1 MRALRFHRFG
11 PPAEV
16 LRIDDLPT
24 PAPGPGEVRLRLTHR
39 SINPADLLTVRGR
52 YGRLPELPAVGGNEG
67 VGVVEAVGPGVEGV
81 SEGQH
86 VVPLAAG
93 PTWQEALVARAE
105 DLLPVPDAVP
115 DEAAAQLFVNP
126 LTAWLLLE
134 AAPALRPG
142 DTVAQTAGA
151 SAVGRLVTQLAVRRG
166 LRVLS
171 LVRSGEHADA
181 LRTLGAEPVVT
192 GDVDGGDREAAEAAR
207 RAVREAVGDA
217 VARAAFDGVAGAAGG
232 LLADALADGGTLVV
246 YGALSGRPVPVP
258 TSALIYRRAVVRGV
272 WRTRWF
278 AEAPRA
284 ESRRALAA
292 LLDEMAAG
300 ALDLPVEAT
309 YDLADAADAAAHAQA
324 RGRLGKVL
332 FTG

>member
-24 PAPGPGEVRLRLTHR
+24 PEPGPGEVRVRLTHR
-39 SINPADLLTVRGR
+39 SINPADLHTVRGR
-52 YGRLPELPAVGGNEG
+52 YGRLPALPAVGGNEG
-67 VGVVEAVGPGVEGV
+67 VGVVDALGAGVEGLA
-81 SEGQH
+81 EGQR

-93 PTWQEALVARAE
+93 PTWQESLLARPD

-115 DEAAAQLFVNP
+115 DAAAAQLFVNP
-126 LTAWLLLE
+126 LTAWLLLA

-151 SAVGRLVTQLAVRRG
+151 SAVGRLVTQLAARRG
-166 LRVLS
+166 LRVVS
-171 LVRSGEHADA
+171 LVRSGEHAEA
-181 LRTLGAEPVVT
+181 LRALGAGVVVT
-192 GDVDGGDREAAEAAR
+192 GDVDTGDREVTEAAR
-207 RAVREAVGDA
+207 RAVAAAVGDA
-217 VARAAFDGVAGAAGG
+217 GARAAFDGVAGAAGG
-232 LLADALADGGTLVV
+232 LLAGALADGGTLVV
-246 YGALSGRPVPVP
+246 YGALSGKPVPVP
-258 TSALIYRRAVVRGV
+258 TGALIYRAAVVRGV

-284 ESRRALAA
+284 GSRAA
-292 LLDEMAAG
+292 LEALMAEVAAG
-300 ALDLPVEAT
+300 ALALPVEAT
-309 YDLADAADAAAHAQA
+309 YDLADAAAAVAHAEA

-332 FTG
+332 LTG